1 MADEPDLDQW
11 LRAVCAELQ
20 VPAAAVADTQVLLDV
35 ARDVAH
41 GVLRPA
47 APLTTYVVGVAV
59 GMALVSGADVSSAL
73 RQAANDASR
82 LAGAKPSWAERQD

>member
-1 MADEPDLDQW
+1 MSDEPDLTQW
-11 LRAVCAELQ
+11 LLAVCAELA
-20 VPAAAVADTQVLLDV
+20 VPPTVVTDPQVLLDV

-59 GMALVSGADVSSAL
+59 GLALASGRDADAAL
-73 RQAANDASR
+73 REAAADASR
-82 LAGAKPSWAERQD
+82 LANGEPA